1 MHFKWR
7 YKICICSVI
16 LFKIESF
23 RNYKVFS
30 IIFPKILDDVLQK
43 YEFSGFFS
51 PSHFLIQKFN
61 FSFPFILQ
69 KIAYPG

>member
-30 IIFPKILDDVLQK
+30 IIFPKILDDVLQNGMDFPDSSLHHIFEYK
-43 YEFSGFFS
+43 NLILA
-51 PSHFLIQKFN
+51 FLLFYK
-61 FSFPFILQ
+61 
-69 KIAYPG
+69 K